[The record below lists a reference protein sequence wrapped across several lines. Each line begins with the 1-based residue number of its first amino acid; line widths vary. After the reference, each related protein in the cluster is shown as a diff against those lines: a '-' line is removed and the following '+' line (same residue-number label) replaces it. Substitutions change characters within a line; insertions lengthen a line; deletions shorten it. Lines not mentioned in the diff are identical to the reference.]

1 MRALLTC
8 ACGASLPAA
17 AGAAQRAS
25 SSALRTARTRARALP
40 QPCPWSWSCRRR
52 RSWAAGPRLRG
63 AEASGIV
70 SRWYCSPCGAA
81 RAPFGA
87 AAGGGATATG
97 AFTARLPL
105 RVPEGAGGG
114 AAVRADVLGSSA
126 MADAPSART
135 FRRRRRRLLGG
146 LRYLRGGLRRGLAC
160 ARVQGRTA
168 SRPRCAGQRKSRT
181 CGLLRSRRRPRRRRS
196 HKRGRGRNLGGASRL
211 GRRCSSAAA
220 KTRGSANVAQPF
232 AARRAYALA

>member
-52 RSWAAGPRLRG
+52 RSWAAWPRLRG

-70 SRWYCSPCGAA
+70 SGGYCSPCGAA

-97 AFTARLPL
+97 AFAARLPP

-114 AAVRADVLGSSA
+114 AAVRADALGSSA
-126 MADAPSART
+126 VADART
-135 FRRRRRRLLGG
+135 FRRRRRRVLGG

-168 SRPRCAGQRKSRT
+168 SRPRCAGQRKSAPAAFFAAGAGPGGAGAT
-181 CGLLRSRRRPRRRRS
+181 SGAGAGTWGAPAA
-196 HKRGRGRNLGGASRL
+196 LGGA
-211 GRRCSSAAA
+211 AA
-220 KTRGSANVAQPF
+220 TRQRKRGVQ
-232 AARRAYALA
+232 RT